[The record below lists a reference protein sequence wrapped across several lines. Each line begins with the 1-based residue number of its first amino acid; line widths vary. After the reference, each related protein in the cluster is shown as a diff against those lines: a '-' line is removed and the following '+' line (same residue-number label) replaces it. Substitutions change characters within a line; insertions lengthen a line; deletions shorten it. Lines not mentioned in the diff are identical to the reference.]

1 MRLFQAFVIAGLL
14 GLGVITP
21 ATAQDS
27 GSVDLDALRNG
38 GTGRVLVTV
47 RAPAE
52 GSAITPETIRRT
64 VLDRHFEGRM
74 AEIGEPGEIAITH
87 LYDDP
92 SRFAA
97 DIDFR
102 ALNALRNDPNVAS
115 VEPDRW
121 MRPAML
127 EIGEA
132 VRAPILHAEGIDGS
146 GVVIVQFDTGVDTDH
161 PFIAANLED
170 GLCFSTPR
178 EGGTSLCPGG
188 AATAEGPDAAE
199 ACTDLPEC
207 AHGTQT
213 AGIMVGSDGDMRG
226 VAPGARLLPIQVF
239 TRMEGSTYCGE
250 REACLVAWSSDLF
263 QAGTAISNR
272 YYQQPERIGALF
284 FGFGDMPF
292 DPAFDTPDV
301 NARCSGSS
309 ANMSFSY
316 KWPVVIPTGNE
327 GRFQRWGGITC
338 SYEYLR
344 FYVQALGNDGEIAD
358 FSNTWIVMQP
368 NTIWTVPAANNA
380 SVIPAFAAP
389 GVGVPTSTS
398 GGEFTQV
405 TGTSAS
411 AAQVAGAI
419 ALLRSEA
426 NFQDYQLW
434 DALFASGRWILDRRL
449 GHDVAEIQV
458 DTALESL
465 SRRSFGPLQIEVP
478 ISNRPEIGQSLG
490 QEFNFGGPVGGPF
503 VGYYGILAS
512 AASLEP
518 RFTIFTDSFLV
529 VGNYIGLPIS
539 VSTDADWLDVSTD
552 SPTLAV
558 SRTQVLASAN
568 EQAATLAA
576 GVYSATIT
584 VEIETLRPVR
594 IPVRLRVGV
603 LNDTI
608 ETAITLSGSRAYSV
622 AYAQTAGTDTD
633 AAALGLNPSRAAL
646 WWNWTAPESRY
657 YLANARGIVMSP
669 EDTHLVRVFSGTDRS
684 ALTPVTSERRC
695 ILRGG
700 LPGQAAGAYY
710 RFQAEAGQRYTFA
723 VQSTTQ
729 DIGSAVA
736 LRVFPANVSG
746 YETPD
751 TPREITGSDLFTPVT
766 LHGLDAPCGSSTSN
780 ASIGPGSAWLMW
792 TPTLSGRHAI
802 EFRHANT
809 IDDTS
814 YFNRFGRVRVFDET
828 GETLLTTFHGAA
840 DILQN
845 WVFEGFFEAE
855 TGSRYL
861 IHLEAGGTT
870 GTILEIHSPD
880 DIARPGNDD
889 FEDSIAIGPNLSSF
903 RSNNRY
909 ATRETGAGDAGGNG
923 RSQWWHFT
931 PAEDGR
937 AYVTMEGTF
946 NWNLSFDVLAGTALE
961 SLEPVISGQPISY
974 LNGPTINHPQAYFD
988 VESGRTYY
996 VRVDGL
1002 DAYTSV
1008 SDYNRP
1014 YGDFQLTVSHGA
1026 PPANDDF
1033 ANAAAIAFGDI
1044 VNGQNRFASG
1054 EPGEPT
1060 EDFFH
1065 DFMEEREEL
1074 GVWYRWTAPE
1084 AGRYRINA
1092 TSAFI
1097 NPQIAVYTGS
1107 EVDALSLVRGVAHN
1121 GGPPPALTP
1130 FVFDFDAVAGTTYS
1144 IRVSSYM
1151 RQQGDFAFWLSPGAP
1166 YNDSFNSATRI
1177 EPNYPVGSE
1186 QTRFISVVDNTY
1198 ATADPGEGSHAG
1210 FSPEASIWY
1219 GSSLSEYELAP
1230 YSINTSGSTVD
1241 TQIAL
1246 YSPYYSGSASEPLA
1260 SNDNVADGQTSAEI
1274 FAPNRESTPRRNSPG
1289 IMFVITTPPGQRG
1302 IIRVNAGWDNTL
1314 YPRLRG
1320 ATLPYARSGVVGQP
1334 ITGFAT
1340 LLNNGY
1346 RAGLDCGLALAD
1358 PSQPFDLE
1366 FRPTNPA
1373 TNAIDGAVGETRG
1386 AEVLRPVTYLFALT
1400 PREPVAAREV
1410 ALTYACSNAENAPSV
1425 AGVNTVLISADTTQQ
1440 PDILSIGTTASND
1453 GVIRIPSTSGVG
1465 FLSTAALNLGSTGEI
1480 TFSADVTGT
1489 DIPVTIE
1496 VCETDLSN
1504 GGACRT
1510 PRAAQTTVSFGAGE
1524 VKTFAVFVRAN
1535 GAVAF
1540 DPAGVRVFARWRDD
1554 GGVVRGATS
1563 AAVRTP

>member
-1 MRLFQAFVIAGLL
+1 MRLLQAFVIAGLL
-14 GLGVITP
+14 GLGVIAP
-21 ATAQDS
+21 AVAQDS
-27 GSVDLDALRNG
+27 GFVDLDALRDG
-38 GTGRVLVTV
+38 GTGRVLVTL
-47 RAPAE
+47 RAPDE

-64 VLDRHFEGRM
+64 VLDRHFQGAM

-92 SRFAA
+92 LRFAA
-97 DIDFR
+97 DVDFR
-102 ALNALRNDPNVAS
+102 ALNALRNDPNVDA

-188 AATAEGPDAAE
+188 AASAEGPGAAE

-213 AGIMVGSDGDMRG
+213 AGIMVGSGGEMRG

-250 REACLVAWSSDLF
+250 REACLVAWSSDLEM
-263 QAGTAISNR
+263 AISEASSR
-272 YYQQPERIGALF
+272 YWQQPEQIGAIY
-284 FGFGDMPF
+284 FGFADLPF
-292 DPAFDTPDV
+292 DPDFETPNV

-309 ANMSFSY
+309 MNKRFSGD
-316 KWPVVIPTGNE
+316 WPIVIPTGNE

-338 SYEYLR
+338 SYDFLR
-344 FYVQALGNDGEIAD
+344 FYVQALDASGEIAA

-368 NTIWTVPAANNA
+368 NTIWSVPYLNNA
-380 SVIPAFAAP
+380 TMIPAMAAP

-398 GGEFTQV
+398 GGGFTEV

-411 AAQVAGAI
+411 AAQIAGVL

-426 NFQDYQLW
+426 DFPSVELW
-434 DALFASGRWILDRRL
+434 DALYDSGLWILDRRL
-449 GHDVAEIQV
+449 NYDVAAVRV
-458 DTALESL
+458 DTALEFL
-465 SRRSFGPLQIEVP
+465 NRFSFGPIRIDLP
-478 ISNRPEIGQSLG
+478 IRNRPEIGFALG
-490 QEFNFGGPVGGPF
+490 RELNMAGPVGGPF
-503 VGYYGILAS
+503 EIFLGSFDSGSMSIFLNNAAEGFVG
-512 AASLEP
+512 
-518 RFTIFTDSFLV
+518 R
-529 VGNYIGLPIS
+529 PIR
-539 VSTDADWLDVSTD
+539 VSSDADWLDAWTQTSTLGP
-552 SPTLAV
+552 SSTPI
-558 SRTQVLASAN
+558 RMSAN
-568 EQAATLAA
+568 SVANTFPA
-576 GVYSATIT
+576 GVYSANVT
-584 VEIETLRPVR
+584 VEVDGLRPVR
-594 IPVRLRVGV
+594 IPIRLRVGV
-603 LNDTI
+603 LNDSI
-608 ETAITLSGSRAYSV
+608 DTALRVEGSRAYSV
-622 AYAQTAGTDTD
+622 AYSED
-633 AAALGLNPSRAAL
+633 AAADPDAGSLGLVSGRPAL
-646 WWNWTAPESRY
+646 WWTWTAPESGH
-657 YLANARGIVMSP
+657 YLVQVRDEIVRQYGAYRVYAFEGATRG
-669 EDTHLVRVFSGTDRS
+669 G
-684 ALTPVTSERRC
+684 LTPVPLLERC
-695 ILRGG
+695 IVRRA
-700 LPGQAAGAYY
+700 LPGSTTGYYY
-710 RFQAEAGQRYTFA
+710 RFEAEAGRTYTFA
-723 VQSTTQ
+723 GQSLSG
-729 DIGSAVA
+729 D
-736 LRVFPANVSG
+736 LRNILAFRLFPANVSG
-746 YETPD
+746 YETSDSPL
-751 TPREITGSDLFTPVT
+751 EVSGSDLFLPVT
-766 LHGLDAPCGSSTSN
+766 MHGLDAPCATTQAGLTV
-780 ASIGPGSAWLMW
+780 GEGSAWLLW
-792 TPTLSGRHAI
+792 TPTETGRHAI
-802 EFRHANT
+802 EFRHGNT

-861 IHLEAGGTT
+861 IHLEAPGSL
-870 GTILEIHSPD
+870 GTILEIHPPD

-909 ATRETGAGDAGGNG
+909 ATRETGAGDASGNG

-931 PAEDGR
+931 PAEDGN
-937 AYVTMEGTF
+937 AYVTMEGTS
-946 NWNLSFDVLAGTALE
+946 NRNLSFDVLAGTSLE

-1014 YGDFQLTVSHGA
+1014 YGDFQFTVSHG
-1026 PPANDDF
+1026 PYPANDDF
-1033 ANAAAIAFGDI
+1033 EDAIPIEFGEI
-1044 VNGQNRFASG
+1044 VEGQNRFASD

-1084 AGRYRINA
+1084 TGRYRMNA

-1097 NPQIAVYTGS
+1097 NPQIAVYTGNR
-1107 EVDALSLVRGVAHN
+1107 VDALSLVRGVAHN
-1121 GGPPPALTP
+1121 AGPPPALTP
-1130 FVFDFDAVAGTTYS
+1130 FVFDFDAVAGTIYS

-1151 RQQGDFAFWLSPGAP
+1151 RQQGDFSIWLTNGGPL
-1166 YNDSFNSATRI
+1166 NDNSNAATPI
-1177 EPNYPVGSE
+1177 YPMYPVGNE
-1186 QTRFISVVDNTY
+1186 AGRFVDIVDNTY
-1198 ATADPGEGSHAG
+1198 ASAESFEGDHAG
-1210 FSPEASIWY
+1210 FSPETSIWY
-1219 GSSLSEYELAP
+1219 GSNLRESEQAP
-1230 YSINTSGSTVD
+1230 FSINTSGSTVD
-1241 TQIAL
+1241 TQITI
-1246 YSPYYSGSASEPLA
+1246 YTPWYNNYESVPLI
-1260 SNDNVADGQTSAEI
+1260 SNDNVSEGLTSAEI
-1274 FAPNRESTPRRNSPG
+1274 IVPHRGSTPPRNSPG
-1289 IMFVITTPPGQRG
+1289 FTIVITSPPDQRG
-1302 IIRVNAGWDNTL
+1302 MVRVNAGWDNTL

-1373 TNAIDGAVGETRG
+1373 TNAIDGAAGETRP
-1386 AEVLRPVTYLFALT
+1386 ADVLRPVTYLFALT

-1540 DPAGVRVFARWRDD
+1540 DPAGVRVFARWRDE